1 MAELSEKDPQL
12 VAVVD
17 VKTDRNL
24 LDSSD
29 PKPLV
34 VDLSNGKAKRL
45 SLRIENGPEGLID
58 LAIAGDQSWL
68 QPETQKLTLVGG
80 ENGEC
85 IVALKPDGDGE
96 FATLLLSWEG
106 MERTLSQPVMVMRNL
121 ADTATAGKLDGET
134 GTVLPP
140 KPERSAAIRKLE
152 KYIEGC
158 GGNDKY
164 IDHEEEQKI
173 FRNGGRVELTLTEIE
188 ALLNRKCSE
197 GGWTRCTRLTEKL
210 TAMLNE
216 ATKDDGVIDQQEFG
230 DVVNF
235 AVKRKMPRKEAVEH
249 CVTLILDNRWKAK
262 EGLLSGGSWFK
273 KLCSQFG
280 LR

>member
-24 LDSSD
+24 LDPSD

-34 VDLSNGKAKRL
+34 VDLSNGKANRF

-58 LAIAGDQSWL
+58 LAIAGDQAWL
-68 QPETQKLTLVGG
+68 QPETNKLTLVGG

-85 IVALKPDGDGE
+85 IVAAKPDGDGD

-121 ADTATAGKLDGET
+121 ADAATENESEPTRPAD
-134 GTVLPP
+134 P
-140 KPERSAAIRKLE
+140 PERSDSIRKLALF
-152 KYIEGC
+152 IETC
-158 GGNDKY
+158 GGNDKF
-164 IDHEEEQKI
+164 IDHDEEQNI
-173 FRNGGRVELTLTEIE
+173 FRNGGRAGLTLTEIE

-197 GGWTRCTRLTEKL
+197 GGWTRCTRLTQKL

-216 ATKDDGVIDQQEFG
+216 ATKDDGVIDREEFDG
-230 DVVNF
+230 VVNF
-235 AVKRKMPRKEAVEH
+235 AVKRKMPRKEALEH
-249 CVTLILDNRWKAK
+249 CATLILNNRWKAK
-262 EGLLSGGSWFK
+262 EGILSGGSWFK
-273 KLCSQFG
+273 KLCSQLG

>member
-24 LDSSD
+24 LDTSN

-34 VDLSNGKAKRL
+34 VDLSTGKAQRF

-58 LAIAGDQSWL
+58 LAIAGDQPWL
-68 QPETQKLTLVGG
+68 QPETNKLTLVGG

-85 IVALKPDGDGE
+85 IVVAKPDGDGE

-106 MERTLSQPVMVMRNL
+106 MERTLSQSLMLMRNL
-121 ADTATAGKLDGET
+121 SDAEAGGDSEP
-134 GTVLPP
+134 VRPP
-140 KPERSAAIRKLE
+140 KPQRSAAIRKLE

-273 KLCSQFG
+273 KLCSQLG